1 MNKAW
6 VCPQRASGIKGAEG
20 RDMKETK
27 KKSINTVDP

>member
-6 VCPQRASGIKGAEG
+6 VCPQRASGIEGAEG

-27 KKSINTVDP
+27 KSITTVDS